1 MSAYARS
8 PRMPP
13 SATSA
18 ASTCSPGID
27 FTGNLHNAAIAPTVS
42 LITFSPAPDSSSPA
56 PDSLP
61 IVAAPV
67 TIGKTGRRLLL
78 PGGGVVLV
86 GPGDDALLP
95 ELGHAR
101 VVVAEP
107 GEDLSRLLA
116 DARRRAVDAP
126 GRVREVDR
134 VAELSH
140 VSHDGVF
147 VVGHEPEALVVGV
160 EQREVAALRVDGDLV
175 RHTGIVELVAPAH
188 GRARAEPHLELRFGR
203 RPVE

>member
-42 LITFSPAPDSSSPA
+42 LITFSPAPDS
-56 PDSLP
+56 LP

-67 TIGKTGRRLLL
+67 TIGKTGRLL

-86 GPGDDALLP
+86 GPGDDTLLP

-116 DARRRAVDAP
+116 DAGRRAVDATR
-126 GRVREVDR
+126 RVREVDG
-134 VAELSH
+134 VAELAH
-140 VSHDGVF
+140 VSHDRVL
-147 VVGHEPEALVVGV
+147 VVGDEAETLVVGV

-175 RHTGIVELVAPAH
+175 RHPRVVQPVAPAH
-188 GRARAEPHLELRFGR
+188 RRARPEPHHELRLGGR
-203 RPVE
+203 PI

>member
-42 LITFSPAPDSSSPA
+42 LITFSPAPDS
-56 PDSLP
+56 LP

-67 TIGKTGRRLLL
+67 TIGKTGRRLL

-126 GRVREVDR
+126 RRVREVDR

-175 RHTGIVELVAPAH
+175 RHTGIVELIAPAH

>member
-42 LITFSPAPDSSSPA
+42 LITFSPAPDSS
-56 PDSLP
+56 P

-67 TIGKTGRRLLL
+67 TIGKTGRRLL
-78 PGGGVVLV
+78 PGRGVVLV

-95 ELGHAR
+95 ELDHAR

-126 GRVREVDR
+126 RRVREVDR

-175 RHTGIVELVAPAH
+175 RHTGIVELIAPAH